1 MSETTI
7 NEARLAGFLCADAIL
22 DERKNPRLIFRLAN
36 NRSEKHPTFMSCVA
50 WQELASRNANL
61 KLGDAV
67 SVTGYIRTSS
77 WEKNGTKMYGTEIVC
92 DSITVI
98 STKADKLLA
107 TNGQAPAAPEAP
119 TAPEVKSDTEKLA
132 EAYELMKKT
141 GGMRAAAKAL
151 KQETPSE
158 LETSEVF

>member
-22 DERKNPRLIFRLAN
+22 SEHKNPRLIFRLAN
-36 NRSEKHPTFMSCVA
+36 NRSEKSPTFMSCCA
-50 WQELASRNANL
+50 WKELASRNANL

-77 WEKNGTKMYGTEIVC
+77 WGEEGNKKYGTEIVC

-107 TNGQAPAAPEAP
+107 ANGQAPAAPE
-119 TAPEVKSDTEKLA
+119 VKSTEQTLA
-132 EAYELMKKT
+132 DAHQLIKDG
-141 GGMRAAAKAL
+141 GGMRAVAKTL
-151 KQETPSE
+151 KQVETVGTA
-158 LETSEVF
+158 ETAGAF